1 MMVSLLLLAL
11 QTAAPPAAPPAAAP
25 AAPPLAAIGPQ
36 ALPARGCAA
45 YLWSAAGDRQL
56 VAMATAQPAALR
68 LALDGRPTDLTRTE
82 AGAPA
87 PLGFTADA
95 TYRGGDVT
103 ATLAMQVVVRE
114 NLTQGAQVTDGILTV
129 ERAGRDTIV
138 LPVAGLVGCRA

>member
-1 MMVSLLLLAL
+1 MMVPLLVMAL
-11 QTAAPPAAPPAAAP
+11 QAAAP
-25 AAPPLAAIGPQ
+25 AMPPSSGPPLAAIGPQ
-36 ALPARGCAA
+36 ALPAKGCAA

-56 VAMATAQPAALR
+56 VAMATAQPGALR
-68 LALDGRPTDLTRTE
+68 LALDGRPTDLARIE

-129 ERAGRDTIV
+129 ERAGHDTIV